1 MIRRTG
7 VDVRDYVHSSIFEK
21 ESGIPLGGYPQT
33 MYYRSSDRAVE
44 PNININMP
52 EEIGAHKLKIRH
64 LSHFFCDSNRHVK
77 GLYQEENPTNIVNRS
92 TSDRSTTR
100 RSIAS
105 IKDRV

>member
-7 VDVRDYVHSSIFEK
+7 VDVRDYIHSSIFEK

-52 EEIGAHKLKIRH
+52 EEIGAHKLKIR
-64 LSHFFCDSNRHVK
+64 
-77 GLYQEENPTNIVNRS
+77 RS
-92 TSDRSTTR
+92 SEPFLL
-100 RSIAS
+100 
-105 IKDRV
+105 